1 MMFAGTG
8 VGVAQMARNIAN
20 GQEVL
25 LERSKGVRLAR
36 AAAGQASTIGQLE
49 AENAELRL
57 YMATV
62 ISLLIKKNVISH
74 KEFESI
80 NKIIDK
86 LDGVEDGR
94 FDGGIKSD
102 GKLDRSMTSQDVAMR
117 ELAAAVQKM
126 HT

>member
-1 MMFAGTG
+1 
-8 VGVAQMARNIAN
+8 MARSISSSQDARRA
-20 GQEVL
+20 L
-25 LERSKGVRLAR
+25 SKGARSAR

-57 YMATV
+57 YIATV
-62 ISLLIKKNVISH
+62 ISLLIKKNVVSRE
-74 KEFESI
+74 EFESI

-94 FDGGIKSD
+94 FDGGIAPD
-102 GKLDRSMTSQDVAMR
+102 GKLDRSAALQDIAIR
-117 ELAAAVQKM
+117 ELAVAVEKM

>member
-1 MMFAGTG
+1 MFSSAGM
-8 VGVAQMARNIAN
+8 GVAQMARNISSSQDA
-20 GQEVL
+20 L
-25 LERSKGVRLAR
+25 RERSKGARSAR
-36 AAAGQASTIGQLE
+36 AAAGQASTIGRLE

-62 ISLLIKKNVISH
+62 VSLLIKKNVISRE
-74 KEFESI
+74 EFESI

-94 FDGGIKSD
+94 FDGGITPE

-117 ELAAAVQKM
+117 ELAVAVEKM
-126 HT
+126 GR